1 MLDWPTTSSYPTGY
15 LRADGTAVSRTSY
28 ADLFSLIGTTY
39 GIGDNVSTF
48 NLPNLVAAGSGSP
61 VKIIKAS
68 LGGIVEPSTVAHAAS
83 HTQGGSDVITVTGNQ
98 IDNYQTY
105 RNAIINGNMNVW
117 QRSTSSTTL
126 GYATADR
133 WWVNNGGGTT
143 TIARES
149 TIIPSR
155 FQYAMKW
162 TQATT
167 ANVVGIQSIESINC
181 THLAGQTV
189 TVSGYF
195 AASASTSFT
204 IDLLSSTSV
213 DVAPASFSTSITPTS
228 GGSGTVSSTTY
239 VRVSGVYVVPS
250 NVKSL
255 AVRINATSL
264 TNGTS
269 FYFTGIQ
276 LEVGTT
282 VTPYEFEPFETT
294 LRKCQRYFTRMS
306 YSTGAVIATGMCR
319 ASNVV
324 YWPMVLP
331 VYMRTIPGISNA
343 LGTWAVVDA
352 GGTGRGL
359 SSFGY
364 QTSGNNLAGMYATGF
379 SLVAGNAATIF
390 ASTDVTFDASSEL

>member
-1 MLDWPTTSSYPTGY
+1 
-15 LRADGTAVSRTSY
+15 VSRTSY
-28 ADLFSLIGTTY
+28 ADLFNLIGTTY

>member
-1 MLDWPTTSSYPTGY
+1 
-15 LRADGTAVSRTSY
+15 
-28 ADLFSLIGTTY
+28 
-39 GIGDNVSTF
+39 
-48 NLPNLVAAGSGSP
+48 
-61 VKIIKAS
+61 
-68 LGGIVEPSTVAHAAS
+68 
-83 HTQGGSDVITVTGNQ
+83 
-98 IDNYQTY
+98 
-105 RNAIINGNMNVW
+105 
-117 QRSTSSTTL
+117 
-126 GYATADR
+126 
-133 WWVNNGGGTT
+133 
-143 TIARES
+143 
-149 TIIPSR
+149 
-155 FQYAMKW
+155 MKW

-213 DVAPASFSTSITPTS
+213 DVAPASFSTLITPTS

-359 SSFGY
+359 SSLGY
-364 QTSGNNLAGMYATGF
+364 QTSGNNLAGMYGSGF
-379 SLVAGNAATIF
+379 NLVAGNAGTIF